1 MYMYICLDKSLPGTQ
16 ATVASPAKFGRHSQI
31 IVLIGKVSTTLHLAL
46 TMHGFVSVHGSLQIP
61 LKHANLLGQSAST

>member
-1 MYMYICLDKSLPGTQ
+1 MYICLDKSLPGTQ
-16 ATVASPAKFGRHSQI
+16 ATVASPAKFGRHSQT

-46 TMHGFVSVHGSLQIP
+46 TMHGFVSVHGSLQMP